1 MKACKEGYKV
11 LFRNASTLSTQL
23 VEAKDTYILSR
34 LQKYLASADL
44 LIIDELSYISF
55 NRHQSEL
62 LFQVISDRTEKKST
76 IVTTNLMFSQWT
88 ELFESD
94 IMVNALVDRLTY
106 HSYVMNMNGRSYRLE
121 KNLQRKRE
129 P

>member
-1 MKACKEGYKV
+1 M
-11 LFRNASTLSTQL
+11 
-23 VEAKDTYILSR
+23 EAKDTYILSR

-106 HSYVMNMNGRSYRLE
+106 HSYVMNMNGRSY
-121 KNLQRKRE
+121 
-129 P
+129 